1 MPDLLDLEA
10 YDYEL
15 PRDLI
20 AQYPLPE
27 RSSSRLLQ
35 LDRATGSISHLHF
48 GDIVDL
54 LHPGDVLVVNESKVI
69 PARLYGTK
77 ANGTRVEILLLNRLE
92 GSTWKCLV
100 HPGKRLKSPQWLD
113 FSPRLRGWVSTADA
127 EGLREIE
134 FENAANYWQEVE
146 KIGHVPLPPYIR
158 RPDENSDRQTYQT
171 VYARE
176 PGSVA
181 APTAGLHFTDELL
194 QTLKSKDV
202 DICKVILHVGMGTF
216 LPVKCQRIDQHKMH
230 SEFCSISE
238 ATAEAVNAAK
248 SDGKRV
254 IAVGSTSIRTLETF
268 WQDGRLQSG
277 SRWTDIFIY
286 PGIELH
292 AADALVTNFHLPKSS
307 LLMMISAF
315 AGYDLIRRAYQEA
328 VEQRYRFFSYGDAM
342 LIT

>member
-100 HPGKRLKSPQWLD
+100 HPGKRLKSP
-113 FSPRLRGWVSTADA
+113 A
-127 EGLREIE
+127 
-134 FENAANYWQEVE
+134 
-146 KIGHVPLPPYIR
+146 
-158 RPDENSDRQTYQT
+158 
-171 VYARE
+171 
-176 PGSVA
+176 
-181 APTAGLHFTDELL
+181 TAGFSDACPAERMGFNCGRRRFTRD
-194 QTLKSKDV
+194 
-202 DICKVILHVGMGTF
+202 
-216 LPVKCQRIDQHKMH
+216 RI
-230 SEFCSISE
+230 
-238 ATAEAVNAAK
+238 
-248 SDGKRV
+248 
-254 IAVGSTSIRTLETF
+254 
-268 WQDGRLQSG
+268 
-277 SRWTDIFIY
+277 
-286 PGIELH
+286 
-292 AADALVTNFHLPKSS
+292 
-307 LLMMISAF
+307 
-315 AGYDLIRRAYQEA
+315 
-328 VEQRYRFFSYGDAM
+328 
-342 LIT
+342 